1 MYILS
6 LKKLLFF
13 ALILLHGLSFANEEN
28 DKEKEKQKEGWQKK
42 GKVTM
47 MFNQSAFNAE
57 WTGGGTTNFS
67 GNSALSYSV
76 NYLKG
81 RFTWDNR
88 LLFDFGMTRNK
99 GEEFP
104 RKTNDRIE
112 YNSILGIKIRQDSK
126 WSYSFVTNFRT
137 QFAKGYDYST
147 DSDGTI
153 TRLERTRFMSP
164 GYLQLGPGFMWKES
178 NDLKVNFAP
187 ATGRFTFV
195 DSRFTSDPDHKEEDY
210 FGVEQYESLR
220 VDFGASLS
228 LYAKFEI
235 FTNVEV
241 ENILNLYSDYLD
253 EPQNVNVDYTLNIE
267 MRVNKTLSTNVV
279 FQAIYDNNVV
289 SGFQIREVVGFGLNF
304 SV

>member
-1 MYILS
+1 MINIPIKYS
-6 LKKLLFF
+6 LLLTLFF
-13 ALILLHGLSFANEEN
+13 SFGILKANDDN
-28 DKEKEKQKEGWQKK
+28 DKEKEKPKQGWSKN

-47 MFNQSAFNAE
+47 MFNQTAFNAE
-57 WTGGGTTNFS
+57 WTGGGNTNFT
-67 GNSALSYSV
+67 GNSSLSYKV
-76 NYLKG
+76 NYLKD
-81 RFTWDNR
+81 RFSWDNR
-88 LLFDFGMTRNK
+88 VLLDYGMTKNK

-112 YNSILGIKIRQDSK
+112 YNSILGIKIKEESK
-126 WSYSFVTNFRT
+126 WAYSFVTNFRT
-137 QFAKGYDYST
+137 QFAKGYTYET
-147 DSDGTI
+147 LEDGTI
-153 TRLERTRFMSP
+153 VRTERTRFMSP

-178 NDLKVNFAP
+178 NDLKINLAP

-210 FGVEQYESLR
+210 FGVEQFKSLR
-220 VDFGASLS
+220 IDFGASLA
-228 LYAKFEI
+228 LYAKFKL

-253 EPQNVNVDYTLNIE
+253 EPQNLNVDYTLNLE
-267 MRVNKTLSTNVV
+267 MKINKTLSTNVV

-304 SV
+304 AV